1 MSGGVVLV
9 LLVIFNIHQLEFIAQ
24 LLTLI
29 ICILIIVVPIIIIGI
44 LIYKLFKYLDAKTKY
59 YNKLNKDSFS
69 DRQD

>member
-9 LLVIFNIHQLEFIAQ
+9 LLGISNIHQLEFIAQ
-24 LLTLI
+24 LLALI
-29 ICILIIVVPIIIIGI
+29 FYILIIVVPIIIIGI

-59 YNKLNKDSFS
+59 YNNMNKDSLN

>member
-1 MSGGVVLV
+1 MV
-9 LLVIFNIHQLEFIAQ
+9 LLGISNIHQLEFIAQ
-24 LLTLI
+24 LLILI

-59 YNKLNKDSFS
+59 YNNMNKDSLK